1 MWNSKSSGSGA
12 GSMSGPL
19 IAVLFVV
26 VAALIFLG
34 VFLLITGPEHFVALL
49 TIGFLA
55 LLFGAVSYLA
65 ESISKGPS
73 MQRALSWGFGAFG
86 FAVLFLTVGALPL
99 FYSGLISTVG
109 QVGLLIVLVVMLIV
123 PVAFF
128 GWRARGQ
135 VQDSRREEARHQ
147 WTQSTPPSAFSY
159 SAARDPAAPTPPP
172 ADLPPRGGN

>member
-1 MWNSKSSGSGA
+1 MWNSKSPGSGA

-26 VAALIFLG
+26 VAALIFAG

-49 TIGFLA
+49 VIGFLA

-65 ESISKGPS
+65 ESISRGPTL
-73 MQRALSWGFGAFG
+73 QRALSWGFGGFG
-86 FAVLFLTVGALPL
+86 FAILFLTAGALPFL
-99 FYSGLISTVG
+99 YSGLISQVG
-109 QVGLLIVLVVMLIV
+109 QIGLLIVLVLMLIV

-135 VQDSRREEARHQ
+135 VQDERREGARHE
-147 WTQSTPPSAFSY
+147 WSQSTPPSAFSY
-159 SAARDPAAPTPPP
+159 AAARDPAAPVSPPD
-172 ADLPPRGGN
+172 APPRGGA